1 MKQVSAGTAEPFA
14 TRMATLVVDPRLT
27 SFHRPINFFAIDLS
41 CTLSRQGEHPRMK
54 PLLVISLA
62 VALSTPVVADQSVSP
77 PASLSSKVPAA
88 KPDDVKSID
97 AILLAVYDVISGPA
111 GDRNWD
117 RFRSLF
123 IPGGRLTSAQK
134 SKDGSN
140 FVVDVEGYATGAGDY
155 FKTHGF
161 FERSINNR
169 VERFGNMAQVFS
181 SYESRNAPNEKPFAR
196 GINSVQLFFDGQRW
210 WIVSILWDEETP
222 TTPIPADMSHPT
234 K

>member
-1 MKQVSAGTAEPFA
+1 MKPFLALSLVFALATPTLANQSASPN
-14 TRMATLVVDPRLT
+14 ATLSD
-27 SFHRPINFFAIDLS
+27 
-41 CTLSRQGEHPRMK
+41 
-54 PLLVISLA
+54 
-62 VALSTPVVADQSVSP
+62 
-77 PASLSSKVPAA
+77 KVPAP

-97 AILLAVYDVISGPA
+97 AILFAVYDVISGPA

-134 SKDGSN
+134 SKDGSF
-140 FVVDVEGYATGAGDY
+140 FVEDVEGYARGAGDY
-155 FKTHGF
+155 FKAHAF

-196 GINSVQLFFDGQRW
+196 GINSFQLFYDGQRW

-222 TTPIPADMSHPT
+222 AMPLPADMSHPT